1 MLSMLTQWQWAAC
14 GKHPVAK
21 DYIRV
26 GNQFPLGTTLF
37 SWVEQGYSKL
47 KHDKSER
54 YPVTWRFWIN
64 GTVNDSLACGIL
76 LDSCDAIGRPYPL
89 LLMGSGTSRKWKEC
103 WENLPIA
110 CEAVWNSA
118 ESLFTY
124 KMTTVPE
131 LISGLGKLTSPVDVL
146 LDDTLPPALSLR
158 SLDGDMDSEF
168 CLFSLEALNGSRIEV
183 AAAMRLSLLL
193 KKRNATP
200 PVAVFI
206 GGGKTAHMAVMRRPL
221 KSQDFEVLWNLQ

>member
-1 MLSMLTQWQWAAC
+1 MLSMLTQWQWVAC
-14 GKHPVAK
+14 GKHPAAR

-26 GNQFPLGTTLF
+26 GNQFPLGTSLF
-37 SWVEQGYSKL
+37 SWVEQGYAKL
-47 KHDKSER
+47 RHDKSNR

-64 GTVNDSLACGIL
+64 GTVNDRLACGIL
-76 LDSCDAIGRPYPL
+76 SESYDAIGRPYPL
-89 LLMGSGTSRKWKEC
+89 MLMGTGTSQKWKEC
-103 WENLPIA
+103 WENLPLS

-118 ESLFTY
+118 ESLFSDEL
-124 KMTTVPE
+124 TTVPE
-131 LISGLGKLTSPVDVL
+131 LITGLGTLTSPVDVL
-146 LDDTLPPALSLR
+146 LDDTLPPALSLK
-158 SLDGDMDSEF
+158 SLNGDMDSEF
-168 CLFSLEALNGSRIEV
+168 CLFSLEVLNGSRIEV

-221 KSQDFEVLWNLQ
+221 KPLDFEVLWNLQ